1 VKTAMAILGS
11 DKIPV
16 TDLTMKSLNPA
27 PHFPINIFPRDVLF
41 PHKLN
46 EAVHVPITVGHML
59 CDNRTM
65 EIDKDFGFRT
75 DHPVSL
81 LTCEKLATVKTPI

>member
-1 VKTAMAILGS
+1 VKAAMAILRS

-16 TDLTMKSLNPA
+16 TDLTMKSLNPT
-27 PHFPINIFPRDVLF
+27 PYLPINIFPRDVLF
-41 PHKLN
+41 PHKLD
-46 EAVHVPITVGHML
+46 ESIHVPITISHML
-59 CDNRTM
+59 RNDRTM
-65 EIDKDFGFRT
+65 EIDKDLGFGT